1 MADSSFPSFFMI
13 FKLVE
18 ILNISA
24 SMIWVWLAP
33 LSFSKDN
40 LASSNLPLE
49 INQGGVSGQ
58 KNKIMKLD
66 IGIINPEPIAY
77 LHGKEA
83 PKKLGFGISIL
94 LLFFAILIRVDCF
107 SFT

>member
-1 MADSSFPSFFMI
+1 MI
-13 FKLVE
+13 C
-18 ILNISA
+18 
-24 SMIWVWLAP
+24 VWLAP

-40 LASSNLPLE
+40 LACSNLPLE
-49 INQGGVSGQ
+49 INQGGLSGQ

-83 PKKLGFGISIL
+83 PKKLGFGIFIL
-94 LLFFAILIRVDCF
+94 GTIIFCN
-107 SFT
+107 TN

>member
-33 LSFSKDN
+33 LSFSNDN

-83 PKKLGFGISIL
+83 PKL
-94 LLFFAILIRVDCF
+94 LRIPK
-107 SFT
+107 